1 MFKNKSAYYDL
12 YRPNYPYSLVTFL
25 KEQNLL
31 KNNNLVA
38 EFGSGT
44 GKLTGLLLENGNLV
58 YGIEQDEEM
67 QDFLQ
72 NKFYANPNFTLVKKT
87 AENTGLSKNK
97 FDLIIAAQ
105 SFHLFNP
112 IKAKDEFYRILK
124 PNGKMVFVWYHWDIT
139 QEVTQ
144 KIQNLFST
152 FRNKQ
157 QQQERTQIGLD
168 FFNRLFYPNVTQ
180 HNTIDTITQ
189 KLSET
194 EFLNSMLS
202 SSYATTQ
209 DDKLHNEYLEEVKS
223 IFNHYEKLGYIEYSF
238 NLEAYFLNVEQHTKV
253 IA

>member
-12 YRPNYPYSLVTFL
+12 YRPNYPYSLVAFL

-31 KNNNLVA
+31 KNNDLVA

-44 GKLTGLLLENGNLV
+44 GKLTGLLLENGNRV
-58 YGIEQDEEM
+58 YGIEQGEEM

-72 NKFYANPNFTLVKKT
+72 NKFHTNQNFILVKKS

-112 IKAKDEFYRILK
+112 TKTKNEFYRILK
-124 PNGKMVFVWYHWDIT
+124 PNGKMVFVWYHWDNN
-139 QEVTQ
+139 QEITQ

-152 FRNKQ
+152 FRDKQ

-168 FFNRLFYPNVTQ
+168 FFNRLFYPNVIQ
-180 HNTIDTITQ
+180 HNIIDTIRQ
-189 KLSET
+189 KLSKT
-194 EFLNSMLS
+194 EFVNSMLS

-223 IFNHYEKLGYIEYSF
+223 IFNHYEKSGYIEYSF